1 MTFQNPQYLVET
13 DWLAEHLNDPE
24 LRIIECNV
32 GMPNYYEDS
41 SGDQIE
47 IVSGRSDYEQDHIP
61 GSDFVDLVTGLMNQ
75 DDKHLMFPLPSPEQ
89 FAGVMS
95 RHGIGEGVR
104 VVLYDRTM
112 NAWAARFWW
121 MLRTFGFDDAAVLN
135 GGWAKWTAENRPTSV
150 IPPHHAPREFVARY
164 RPELIATKEEVLK
177 AIGEET
183 SCIINALD
191 PEEFAGRGP
200 VRYGR
205 PGHIPA
211 SLNVPAIGL
220 ADLQTHAYLDAEAL
234 REQFSAVGALDKDRV
249 VTYCGGGIAA
259 SSDALVL
266 TLLGVEKVAL
276 YNGSMTE
283 WAADPALPL
292 EVDG

>member
-13 DWLAEHLNDPE
+13 DWLAEHLHDPK

-32 GMPNYYEDS
+32 GMPNYYDES
-41 SGDQIE
+41 SGERVE
-47 IVSGRSDYEQDHIP
+47 IVSGRSDYDQGRIP
-61 GSDFVDLVTGLMNQ
+61 GSDFVDLVTELTNQ
-75 DDKHLMFPLPSPEQ
+75 DDQRLMFPLPSPEQ
-89 FAGVMS
+89 FTEVMS
-95 RHGIGEGVR
+95 HHGIGEGVR

-121 MLRTFGFDDAAVLN
+121 MLRSYGFDGAAVLN
-135 GGWAKWTAENRPTSV
+135 GGWAKWIAEDRPTSV
-150 IPPHHAPREFVARY
+150 TPSLHAPRKFVARH
-164 RPELIATKEEVLK
+164 RPELIATQEEVLE
-177 AIGEET
+177 AIGDET

-205 PGHIPA
+205 PGHIPT
-211 SLNVPAIGL
+211 SVNVPAIGL
-220 ADLQTHAYLDAEAL
+220 ADPQTHAYLDAETL
-234 REQFSAVGALDKDRV
+234 CEQFAAAGAFDKDRV
-249 VTYCGGGIAA
+249 ITYCGGGIAA
-259 SSDALVL
+259 SSDAFVL